1 MTSRKPCNAPTNVLF
16 RGQMFLSRSLRVVL
30 AGGNVCSIIA
40 SRLIYTSHVRFREH
54 RFFFF
59 QSCSPLRAVQ
69 PRFVFIDGFFVRFF
83 L

>member
-59 QSCSPLRAVQ
+59 SELLTMKGCSATF
-69 PRFVFIDGFFVRFF
+69 RFS
-83 L
+83 